1 MPQLYTSRPTSNKFR
16 FYFMYYIGLAHC
28 VELTQSN
35 LVRKREISRPI
46 GITFLF
52 IFGLHRYKHCTVP
65 KLYIYRLSNERYIK
79 AIKSDSFGTW
89 NCKKNVYAYCNC
101 GHFLCLHH
109 TYILQTSTN
118 VI

>member
-1 MPQLYTSRPTSNKFR
+1 
-16 FYFMYYIGLAHC
+16 MYYIGLAHC

-79 AIKSDSFGTW
+79 AILSLTPLVHGIARNIYMHTL
-89 NCKKNVYAYCNC
+89 NV
-101 GHFLCLHH
+101 
-109 TYILQTSTN
+109 
-118 VI
+118 VIF